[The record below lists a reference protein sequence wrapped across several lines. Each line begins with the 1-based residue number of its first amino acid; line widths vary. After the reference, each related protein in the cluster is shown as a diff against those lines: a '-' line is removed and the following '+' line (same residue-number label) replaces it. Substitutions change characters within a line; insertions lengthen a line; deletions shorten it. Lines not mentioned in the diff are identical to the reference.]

1 MARRVLVVRGGAL
14 PRASGLGRAHHE
26 LVDRLKAGVIPGYE
40 LAGVMEYPLG
50 GNPLTRWWRRRK
62 SHPKAVERAVL
73 EGFDGGQVDLVH
85 ITDQEQA
92 HLIPVGLQVGC
103 SITVHDLF
111 HLQPRIV
118 LGIEV
123 GDHRPGSAR
132 RSDLRI
138 LIESLNRANLLISI
152 SEATA
157 AECRS
162 SYKQPDVRVVHH
174 GIDPTNLRAPSDS
187 DLDGFVLLTV
197 GSDEPRKRLTFVD
210 EVVAALPEEVRAD
223 LNLVQVGSHVRLS
236 DQQLIGAYQRAEALL
251 FPSVAEGFGLP
262 VLEAMAAGCP
272 VLCADLPA
280 HNEVADPSMLLP
292 ADDVAAWVDAIV
304 TAHSAWLARGKTPAE
319 PDSVALA
326 RADQFNIEDW
336 GAKMAAAWNS
346 MLGD

>member
-26 LVDRLKAGVIPGYE
+26 LVDRLKAGMIPGYE

-50 GNPLTRWWRRRK
+50 GNLLTRWWRRHK
-62 SHPKAVERAVL
+62 NHPKAVERAVL

-85 ITDQEQA
+85 VTDQEQA
-92 HLIPVGLQVGC
+92 HLVCVEQVAC
-103 SITVHDLF
+103 SVTVHDLF
-111 HLQPRIV
+111 HLQPRTV

-223 LNLVQVGSHVRLS
+223 LNLVKVGSHVRLS
-236 DQQLIGAYQRAEALL
+236 DQQLIAAYQRAEALL

-304 TAHSAWLARGKTPAE
+304 TAHSAWLARGKTPTE

-336 GAKMAAAWNS
+336 GEKMAAAWNS

>member
-1 MARRVLVVRGGAL
+1 MNHA
-14 PRASGLGRAHHE
+14 
-26 LVDRLKAGVIPGYE
+26 
-40 LAGVMEYPLG
+40 
-50 GNPLTRWWRRRK
+50 T
-62 SHPKAVERAVL
+62 
-73 EGFDGGQVDLVH
+73 
-85 ITDQEQA
+85 
-92 HLIPVGLQVGC
+92 
-103 SITVHDLF
+103 
-111 HLQPRIV
+111 
-118 LGIEV
+118 
-123 GDHRPGSAR
+123 
-132 RSDLRI
+132 
-138 LIESLNRANLLISI
+138 LLITI

-162 SYKQPDVRVVHH
+162 SYKRPDVRVVHH
-174 GIDPTNLRAPSDS
+174 GIDPTNFRAPSDS

-236 DQQLIGAYQRAEALL
+236 DQQLIAAYQRAEALL

-262 VLEAMAAGCP
+262 VLEAMAAGSP

-292 ADDVAAWVDAIV
+292 ADDIAAWVDAIV
-304 TAHSAWLARGKTPAE
+304 TAHSAWFARGKTPAE
-319 PDSVALA
+319 SDSVALA

-346 MLGD
+346 MFGD

>member
-1 MARRVLVVRGGAL
+1 M

-26 LVDRLKAGVIPGYE
+26 LVDRLKAGAIPGYE
-40 LAGVMEYPLG
+40 LAEVMEYPLG

-62 SHPKAVERAVL
+62 SHPKAVQRAVL
-73 EGFDGGQVDLVH
+73 EGIDAGKVDLVH

-92 HLIPVGLQVGC
+92 HLVCVEQIAC

-111 HLQPRIV
+111 HLHPRSA

-123 GDHRPGSAR
+123 GDHRPGTVR
-132 RSDLRI
+132 RKDLQI
-138 LIESLNRANLLISI
+138 LGQGLNHATLLITI

-157 AECRS
+157 AECRT
-162 SYKQPDVRVVHH
+162 SYKRPDVRVVHH
-174 GIDPTNLRAPSDS
+174 GIDPTNLRAPADS

-236 DQQLIGAYQRAEALL
+236 DQQLIAAYQRAEALL

-292 ADDVAAWVDAIV
+292 ADDIATWVDAIV

-319 PDSVALA
+319 PNSVALA

-336 GAKMAAAWNS
+336 GAKMAAAWDS
-346 MLGD
+346 MFGD